1 MTGAKVDEANMA
13 GGVQVSEPYPG
24 GSAFW
29 MVSLLMVRKKMWP
42 LKCNDTGSKA
52 ADWQIKPGHS
62 LSQAKN

>member
-13 GGVQVSEPYPG
+13 GEVQVSEPYPG

-42 LKCNDTGSKA
+42 LKCNDTRFKGSGL
-52 ADWQIKPGHS
+52 AD
-62 LSQAKN
+62 